1 MVEQVPVVLAMY
13 DSYNQNQKLKKFHLS
28 ISKVFDA
35 LISGFIL
42 RLLSNR
48 CEKTASMMSVHNH
61 ESFRKSTFDFYLL
74 DFEAE
79 IKIDPDWQSKDIEE
93 V

>member
-1 MVEQVPVVLAMY
+1 
-13 DSYNQNQKLKKFHLS
+13 
-28 ISKVFDA
+28 
-35 LISGFIL
+35 
-42 RLLSNR
+42 
-48 CEKTASMMSVHNH
+48 MSVHNH